1 MIIILC
7 FKFSAPGVDV
17 IANFGLDLSLKSREL
32 RVGNIVSRLV
42 KERIREINTIDKE
55 DNYIKNKF
63 KD

>member
-1 MIIILC
+1 MSIIKRTNNYNIRH
-7 FKFSAPGVDV
+7 
-17 IANFGLDLSLKSREL
+17 FGDQVLI

-42 KERIREINTIDKE
+42 KERIRGINTIDKE